1 MSRFIKALIRTLIEF
16 VVILIAVIFVVG
28 LVKYIG
34 ASAVFIILLAICFL
48 LSLYINYKN
57 NDYL

>member
-1 MSRFIKALIRTLIEF
+1 MSRLIKALIRTLIEF
-16 VVILIAVIFVVG
+16 VVILIAVIFSIG

-34 ASAVFIILLAICFL
+34 AVAVFAILLLVCFL
-48 LSLYINYKN
+48 LTFYINYKN

>member
-1 MSRFIKALIRTLIEF
+1 MNILIKALIRTLVEF
-16 VVILIAVIFVVG
+16 VIILIGCIFTLG

-34 ASAVFIILLAICFL
+34 AVATFAILLLACFL
-48 LSLYINYKN
+48 LTFYINYKN

>member
-1 MSRFIKALIRTLIEF
+1 MKALVRTLVEF
-16 VVILIAVIFVVG
+16 IIILIGCIFTLG

-34 ASAVFIILLAICFL
+34 AVAVFAILLLVCFL
-48 LSLYINYKN
+48 LTFYINYKN

>member
-1 MSRFIKALIRTLIEF
+1 MNRFTKALIRTLIEF
-16 VVILIAVIFVVG
+16 VIILIGCIFTLG

-34 ASAVFIILLAICFL
+34 AVAVFAILLLACFL
-48 LSLYINYKN
+48 LTFYINYKN